1 MRVVSVVGA
10 RPNFVK
16 IAPLVREMKRHRW
29 IVPTLVHTGQHY
41 DDAMSEQFF
50 RDLEIGVPDVN
61 LGVGS
66 ASHAAQTAEVMRR
79 LEPLLIARRPDLMLV
94 VGDVNSTLA
103 AALTAVKLEIPVA
116 HVEAGLRSFDR
127 RMPEE
132 INRLLTDA
140 IADLL
145 FVTEESG
152 RQNLLREGVPGN
164 KIFLVGNVMID
175 ALEMFRSHWER
186 SKIFG
191 TLGLVPD
198 RPYAVVT
205 LHRPSNVDD
214 PATLA
219 RFLAAFDQVSRRL
232 PVIFPV
238 HPRVRARLDLD
249 GLRAGYREALGRAG
263 RDRGTILLDPLSY
276 LDFIALLS
284 RARLVLTDS
293 GGVQEET
300 TGLGVP
306 CLTLRGTTERP
317 VTVTHGTNRVIGS
330 DPDRVVEEALR
341 TLADPPV
348 ARGCPPLWD
357 GHAASRITRVLREH
371 WGRGAGGR
379 QDHRSDRLP
388 QPLELSEHRARS
400 GA

>member
-1 MRVVSVVGA
+1 MKIVSVVGA

-16 IAPLVREMKRHRW
+16 IAPLLREMRCQSW
-29 IVPTLVHTGQHY
+29 IVPMLVHTGQHY
-41 DDAMSEQFF
+41 DQAMSTQFF
-50 RDLEIGVPDVN
+50 RDLEIEPPEVN

-79 LEPLLIARRPDLMLV
+79 LEPVLETCRPDLMLV

-103 AALTAVKLEIPVA
+103 AALTAAKLGVPVA

-152 RQNLLREGVPGN
+152 QENLLREGVAPQ
-164 KIFLVGNVMID
+164 KIHCVGNVMID
-175 ALEMFRSHWER
+175 ALELFRPRWAQSA
-186 SKIFG
+186 IFDV
-191 TLGLVPD
+191 LRLSPE

-214 PATLA
+214 PGMLSGFMAA
-219 RFLAAFDQVSRRL
+219 FGALAAPL

-238 HPRVRARLDLD
+238 HPRVSSRLR
-249 GLRAGYREALGRAG
+249 GGEGGQGTRPAG
-263 RDRGTILLDPLSY
+263 DRTITFLDPMSY

-300 TGLGVP
+300 TALGVP
-306 CLTLRGTTERP
+306 CLTLRDTTERP
-317 VTVTHGTNRVIGS
+317 ATVTYGTNRVIGS
-330 DPDRVVEEALR
+330 DPDRVAPEALR
-341 TLADPPV
+341 TLADPP
-348 ARGCPPLWD
+348 APRGRPPLWD
-357 GHAASRITRVLREH
+357 GQAARRIVSVLRQRGVDVTGAEH
-371 WGRGAGGR
+371 VRRDLVWVGAGT
-379 QDHRSDRLP
+379 S
-388 QPLELSEHRARS
+388 
-400 GA
+400 